1 MTNRNHKVSKKKLE
15 EKEIEREDGE
25 KEKIGSSSNGGI
37 ITTIISLFA
46 VAVSI
51 VALCST
57 SYYEEQE
64 YKYKREPEVEMRWV
78 PAMKK
83 DNGTGKLQVKMK
95 ELHINIIDENN
106 LDEVYFIRA
115 DKRVDRL
122 VMDQDNIRVQM
133 ETDMK
138 YYFSEKE
145 IDLVTSTHEYS
156 YQYVFLRNL
165 DGSYRMYLA
174 YLKTDGEV
182 ATFNVVSG
190 IQVYGLENSDPENP
204 LYEGERIMA
213 KHYREIMSY
222 VKQYGS

>member
-138 YYFSEKE
+138 YY
-145 IDLVTSTHEYS
+145 EYS

-213 KHYREIMSY
+213 KQYREIMSY